1 MLMVHLSD
9 RRGVSHPTAV
19 KGGSRGSGALRLKR
33 SFVTDAV
40 HPTCLVLYEV
50 GPFQNQKKKQIYY
63 ISQQHTQ
70 HTRLRAGDGGSG

>member
-1 MLMVHLSD
+1 MF
-9 RRGVSHPTAV
+9 
-19 KGGSRGSGALRLKR
+19 K
-33 SFVTDAV
+33 
-40 HPTCLVLYEV
+40 V